1 MTTKLTPAQA
11 TIASTAEAE
20 AGTATDKFMT
30 PERVAEAITALSQV
44 SPFTASYTSGELSV
58 ATQASHTLTHSLGD
72 RPVLV
77 QARLVCKVAN
87 AGCSVG
93 DEVVINIAGDSS
105 STERCNSVR
114 LTTTQILI
122 KIANNA
128 LLVTRPDNGAVDAI
142 TATSWRMVIRAWA

>member
-30 PERVAEAITALSQV
+30 PERVAEAITALS
-44 SPFTASYTSGELSV
+44 PFTASYTSGELSV
-58 ATQASHTLTHSLGD
+58 ATQTAHTLTHSLGA
-72 RPVLV
+72 RPELI
-77 QARLVCKVAN
+77 QARLICKVAN
-87 AGCSVG
+87 AGCSIG
-93 DEVVINIAGDSS
+93 DQVVINIAGDSS

-128 LLVTRPDNGAVDAI
+128 LIVTRPDNGAVDAI
-142 TATSWRMVIRAWA
+142 TATSWRLVIKAWA